1 MTKQAQPVGWHLG
14 DRHDLELAR
23 RQLLVAAAN
32 DPTMKIAAGV
42 LAALDAKMQQERRT
56 AAKPSSRHYEVRR
69 PYSLR

>member
-1 MTKQAQPVGWHLG
+1 MTKQAAPVGWHTG
-14 DRHDLELAR
+14 DRHDLELTR
-23 RQLLVAAAN
+23 RQLLVAAAS
-32 DPTMKIAAGV
+32 DAKMKDAASA